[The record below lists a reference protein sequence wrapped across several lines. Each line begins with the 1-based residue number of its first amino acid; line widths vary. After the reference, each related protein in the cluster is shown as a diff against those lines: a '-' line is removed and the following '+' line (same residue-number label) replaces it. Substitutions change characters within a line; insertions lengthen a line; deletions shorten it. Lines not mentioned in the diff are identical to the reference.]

1 MPNTLQENINQ
12 PLELNGQN
20 RIRNYSAE
28 VVHTINTD
36 TKVQHSCVALLFGM
50 QYLGLNDQGNLSFNI
65 IVNNRLFLDEKSR
78 PVFKPSKAQQIALTV
93 AKINDD
99 IIFEVDKQYKIVG
112 VLNSKEIQL
121 RWQKIKTNLLQMYS
135 DLNDLCADFD
145 WQLQTENINQLFAR
159 DNFFNFFF
167 ANLFYQDFNKEQ
179 LPPISKTI
187 ANGFDTLDIPIIEER
202 SISKQDVLFQNI
214 TISTKAKLDIEN
226 KKFPLEKMNISLGN
240 IVPNIGANH
249 DLEFNYKGAYTL
261 KPRIG
266 LITSGT
272 LNYTFTI
279 TDTYQKTTTIN
290 FNLEDDE

>member
-1 MPNTLQENINQ
+1 MPNSLQENINQ

-36 TKVQHSCVALLFGM
+36 TKVQHSCVALLFSM